1 MSNPKAPKPRKAGP
15 ERGRE
20 RPHAEKPKQI
30 PAPLT
35 GAAGRIARKAAKNQA
50 SGKPAKAPGPTG
62 PAPKGPSTGRP
73 APKGPPAKAG
83 PSKGPASKG
92 PADRGGPRASA
103 QRPAPIHEPKMRSK
117 RSAPKPRATSTGGV
131 KRSGTVAILGRP
143 NVGKSTLLNAA
154 LEVPLAIVTPAPQTT
169 RETLLG
175 VVHRTVDDEDA
186 ELRLLDTPG
195 LHKAERALDRRMNRA
210 AREAAADADVVV
222 FVVDASEAKG
232 VHPADASL
240 LGDLGAEGQAVL
252 VLNKIDRLKDKA
264 ALLPIIEAYAKVRPF
279 GAIIP
284 ISARRADGVDLLLD
298 AVARLLPLGEHQ
310 FGPDDL
316 TDRPMRFFA
325 KEYVREQI
333 LLRARQEVPHAAA
346 VSVDAFEEPTEQ
358 RSARISAT
366 VHVERDGQKKILIGT
381 GGAMLK
387 EIGTDARARI
397 EELLGQHVHLELFVR
412 VTPGW
417 RDTPALL
424 EELGIGS
431 EAGDQ

>member
-15 ERGRE
+15 ERGRD
-20 RPHAEKPKQI
+20 RPRAEKAKQI

-35 GAAGRIARKAAKNQA
+35 GAAARIARKAAKNKA
-50 SGKPAKAPGPTG
+50 EGKPASAPASKGALPKG
-62 PAPKGPSTGRP
+62 APAKGPS
-73 APKGPPAKAG
+73 PKGPPG
-83 PSKGPASKG
+83 
-92 PADRGGPRASA
+92 RGAPKPNA
-103 QRPAPIHEPKMRSK
+103 QRPAPIYEPKMKSK
-117 RSAPKPRATSTGGV
+117 RSGPKPQPTSSGGPT
-131 KRSGTVAILGRP
+131 RSGTVAILGRP

-154 LEVPLAIVTPAPQTT
+154 LDVPLAIVTPAPQTT

-175 VVHRTVDDEDA
+175 VVHRTVDGEDA

-232 VHPADASL
+232 VHPGDASL
-240 LGDLGAEGQAVL
+240 LGDLGAESQAIL
-252 VLNKIDRLKDKA
+252 VLNKIDRVKDKA
-264 ALLPIIEAYAKVRPF
+264 ALLPIIEAYAKLRSF
-279 GAIIP
+279 AAIIP
-284 ISARRADGVDLLLD
+284 ISARRADGVDVLLD
-298 AVARLLPLGEHQ
+298 AVARLLPLGEHR

-346 VSVDAFEEPTEQ
+346 VSVDTFEEPNEK